1 MKLYVVRHG
10 QTEWNLENKV
20 QGTADIELTE
30 LGRNEAYKLQDLVKE
45 IEVDIVISSPLS
57 RAKETAEILIDKKL
71 PVFIDE
77 RLTERDWCDNEGK
90 SIDDVDRWNCWD
102 VTQNIDDN
110 NIEKIQD
117 FMKRVSE
124 FIEEIKIVYSKKKVL
139 VVAHSAVV
147 RVIHYLLGQIPEDGN
162 LSRMSIPN
170 LIILEYDI

>member
-10 QTEWNLENKV
+10 QTEWNIENKV

-45 IEVDIVISSPLS
+45 IEIDIVISSPLS
-57 RAKETAEILIDKKL
+57 RAKETAEILIDKRL

-77 RLTERDWCDNEGK
+77 RLIERDWCDNEGK

-124 FIEEIKIVYSKKKVL
+124 FIEEIKNVYSKKKVL